1 MTKKIIALF
10 LVLSMLL
17 TVAACSKGKTPSTS
31 KPDDSSS
38 VVSDSSSSDASSKD
52 EATSSEEGTS
62 SEDEATSSEE
72 TSSENEVTSSNDD
85 ATSSEATSSKN
96 NVTEVTSTVVETVP
110 DVLQLDINN
119 SKVFNEKWNGVN
131 AINQG
136 FMFLPDE
143 YGRDYNDAQIKEELK
158 RMDDMDINMVR
169 SYMDAGYAFKSR
181 SGDVINYDWDSERM
195 KAFYK
200 WLDAMEERDIEVAVQ
215 MGWSNGSI
223 AGGTTQDS
231 LGYTIPWYQ
240 SGKLNIYSDMIDMYT
255 DWVEL
260 FIREVIIKRGYDI
273 EYLVMFTE
281 PYHSNAGGMSR
292 EYEVYI
298 APGVKKKLNG
308 WDVSVDVIK
317 ATDKK
322 LKDVGLRDMV
332 KLTGPQYGMSKE
344 FCEGETLEE
353 EINWWIDRIGDCI
366 DVYTFH
372 WYCPTWPGAGSSS
385 SATILDD
392 NYDLWLYYFEEIERI
407 LEKTGKP
414 FWFDEWNYGG
424 AISEGNQ
431 EKDFYAQQV
440 AQTVIAGMNA
450 GLESCLYWQL
460 FEIVWPTRSETG
472 GEFVEGIHAIGTAP
486 SLYESAI
493 PYKLYYGLSLLFKHA
508 GEKGSKVYTGQ
519 GEKGV
524 CCTMVEYEKDG
535 KKYQNVI
542 VVNSNSTEQKISI
555 NFDKKIGKTMYRY
568 AFDPIKTVPT
578 TAAEMIKADKG
589 FKNVQNI
596 LQDTIP
602 AGSIVVYSTVKE

>member
-17 TVAACSKGKTPSTS
+17 CVVACKEDSNPPASS
-31 KPDDSSS
+31 KPDSSS
-38 VVSDSSSSDASSKD
+38 ATVSDNSSTDNSSADS
-52 EATSSEEGTS
+52 S
-62 SEDEATSSEE
+62 SEDENVSSED
-72 TSSENEVTSSNDD
+72 TT
-85 ATSSEATSSKN
+85 SKN
-96 NVTEVTSTVVETVP
+96 NVTEITSTVVESVP
-110 DVLQLDINN
+110 DVLQLEINN
-119 SKVFNEKWNGVN
+119 SKVKNKNWDGVN
-131 AINQG
+131 AICQG
-136 FMFLPDE
+136 FMFLEDE
-143 YGRDYNDAQIKEELK
+143 YGRNYNNAQIKEELR
-158 RMDDMDINMVR
+158 RMGDMDINMVR

-181 SGDVINYDWDSERM
+181 SGDKITYDWDSERM
-195 KAFYK
+195 QAFYK
-200 WLDAMEERDIEVAVQ
+200 WLDAMEERGIEVAVQ

-223 AGGTTQDS
+223 AGATTQDS
-231 LGYTIPWYQ
+231 LGYTIPWYV
-240 SGKLNIYSDMIDMYT
+240 SGTLNIYSDMIDMYT
-255 DWVEL
+255 AWVEL

-281 PYHSNAGGMSR
+281 PYAENASGMSR
-292 EYEVYI
+292 VYEPYI
-298 APGVKKKLNG
+298 APGVKKKMDG
-308 WDVSVDVIK
+308 WDVSVDVIN
-317 ATDKK
+317 AAHKK
-322 LKDVGLRDMV
+322 LKEVGLRDKV
-332 KLTGPQYGMSKE
+332 KLTGPQYGLSKE
-344 FCEGETLEE
+344 FCKGETLEE
-353 EINWWIDRIGDCI
+353 ELNWWIERIGDCI

-372 WYCPTWPGAGSSS
+372 WYCPTWPGSGSSS
-385 SATILDD
+385 SASMLDD

-407 LEKTGKP
+407 LAKTGKP

-424 AISEGNQ
+424 SVSEGNQ

-440 AQTVIAGMNA
+440 AQTVIAAMNA

-460 FEIVWPTRSETG
+460 FETVWPTRFDTG
-472 GEFVEGIHAIGTAP
+472 GEFVEGIHVIGTAP

-508 GEKGSKVYTGQ
+508 GEIGSKVYYGE

-524 CCTMVEYEKDG
+524 CCTMTEYEKDG

-542 VVNSNSTEQKISI
+542 VVNSNALEQKISI

-589 FKNVQNI
+589 FKNVDKT